1 MNIGKFTILTNN
13 ISYLV
18 CLNEF
23 NIFLLIKHKAVVQY
37 FLTDTYLPLQVVL
50 LLPPCLYFFTV
61 SFPFLF
67 MLSSPSNQE
76 FSFEKTYIHVPLE
89 RMLGFEGCTT
99 RHLKWLPSISVCI

>member
-37 FLTDTYLPLQVVL
+37 FW
-50 LLPPCLYFFTV
+50 
-61 SFPFLF
+61 
-67 MLSSPSNQE
+67 
-76 FSFEKTYIHVPLE
+76 H
-89 RMLGFEGCTT
+89 
-99 RHLKWLPSISVCI
+99 LPSLTSSFTAAALFVFFLQ